1 MGLQLS
7 TSVRNARLDAIS
19 TVIGVSA
26 VLIVY
31 SGSQPE
37 NCAAAPTG
45 TVLATLQLPS
55 AWMSDAASGSKS
67 MTGTWSTL
75 SADATGEAGYFRIYD
90 NSEIT
95 CGAQGSVS
103 ATGGSGDMTIDNINI
118 VQGQSVAITS
128 FVLTDGNA

>member
-1 MGLQLS
+1 MTLQLS
-7 TSVRNARLDAIS
+7 IPARNARLNAIT

-26 VLIVY
+26 KLKIY
-31 SGSQPE
+31 SGSQPA

-45 TVLATLQLPS
+45 TLLATLNLPS

-67 MTGTWSTL
+67 MTGTWSAP
-75 SADATGEAGYFRIYD
+75 SANQTGTAGYFRIY
-90 NSEIT
+90 NNAET
-95 CGAQGSVS
+95 VCGVQGSVS

-118 VQGQSVAITS
+118 VQGQTVAVTS